1 MDFSGTDGGDR
12 IVRRRGH
19 VDAHLPFR
27 SHQTRAQSE
36 RTAPSAS
43 VIQQMD
49 RWSQMVLRIQKK
61 CLQRTHEV
69 IVD

>member
-1 MDFSGTDGGDR
+1 MNFSGTDGGDR

-36 RTAPSAS
+36 RRTAPPAS

-49 RWSQMVLRIQKK
+49 RWSQMVLRIQKN
-61 CLQRTHEV
+61 
-69 IVD
+69 I